1 MTKVFARV
9 SMLALALAATLML
22 SNAYTAR
29 AAANP
34 QDATPAAAAAAPA
47 VAALPAPAAL
57 AEPEAAP
64 APAAAPAFQDRD
76 DKRAGREQHPHI
88 RKAIAELREAKHELE
103 IAPHDF
109 GGHRAD
115 AVKECDEAIR
125 QLQLALQYDK
135 K

>member
-1 MTKVFARV
+1 MKKVFARV
-9 SMLALALAATLML
+9 SMLAFALAATLML

-34 QDATPAAAAAAPA
+34 KAAPA
-47 VAALPAPAAL
+47 APALAAPAASPV
-57 AEPEAAP
+57 AEA

-76 DKRAGREQHPHI
+76 DKRAGNERHPHI